1 MDTAPLLAEAPRDL
15 QAFSVSDLLRTL
27 DAIDPG
33 HGIRVA
39 RITVLLAGWA
49 DCRISVSNFML
60 AGKLHDVGKLLIPSV
75 VRDAPRRL
83 TPIEFAIIR
92 QHPSLGLGIVRALGY
107 PLPAEVYDAVWLH
120 HERHDGSGYPLGL
133 AGNDI
138 PLIARIMAIADVIDA
153 QLSSRSYK
161 AAWPVA
167 RVHAYIR
174 SGSGTQFDPIFARLA
189 VENFEDLVRHR
200 LP

>member
-1 MDTAPLLAEAPRDL
+1 MNTALVIADAPCNL
-15 QAFSVSDLLRTL
+15 QTFTISDLLRAL

-33 HGIRVA
+33 HGSRVA
-39 RITVLLAGWA
+39 HITVHLATRA
-49 DCRISVSNFML
+49 DCRISVPNVML
-60 AGKLHDVGKLLIPSV
+60 AGRLHDAGKLLIPPA

-83 TPIEFAIIR
+83 TPVEFAIVR

-153 QLSSRSYK
+153 LLSPRPYK

-167 RVHAYIR
+167 RVTAHIR
-174 SGSGTQFDPIFARLA
+174 NGARTHFDPLFARLA
-189 VENFEDLVRHR
+189 VEHFEDLIGRQT
-200 LP
+200 P